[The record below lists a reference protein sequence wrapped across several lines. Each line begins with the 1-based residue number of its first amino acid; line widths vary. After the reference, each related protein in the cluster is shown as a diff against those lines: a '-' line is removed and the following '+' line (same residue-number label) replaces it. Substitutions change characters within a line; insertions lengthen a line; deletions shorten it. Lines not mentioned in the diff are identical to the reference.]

1 MRRCQRRAPIT
12 AWEGRAL
19 QPTHSSPCGQGGGKG
34 RGSKRNGTEVCA
46 SSARADSR
54 ANREGP
60 RACHEQSDRCRGSG
74 TRAGSVQAEFAQFCG
89 KPMATDG
96 RAKLQPQNNSRER
109 VIRVVGGCG
118 SKASGGRQRME
129 SGQGEEERS
138 ARPQGMSA
146 TVIWQVQSNTAAVAV
161 KFQCGCDSAFAIG
174 LLGSVVRPGGEA
186 CPVGSARGA
195 GSAPI
200 GLRHAFANHAAAET
214 CVSAAAC
221 GGAPMRSVRHKGR
234 KVRPALSVTELS
246 FGEGLKAGCRPSAA
260 REPARSWCWWGSRC
274 RCTSRCRLPGCPC
287 SRPWRSRR
295 RCRCCPSS
303 G

>member
-1 MRRCQRRAPIT
+1 VPKKDTDNSMGEA
-12 AWEGRAL
+12 A
-19 QPTHSSPCGQGGGKG
+19 
-34 RGSKRNGTEVCA
+34 
-46 SSARADSR
+46 R
-54 ANREGP
+54 ANRPFVALWPGRWERAGFQAERHRGLRFKRASGLAGEP
-60 RACHEQSDRCRGSG
+60 RGASSLPRTRRSLQGGSG
-74 TRAGSVQAEFAQFCG
+74 TRAGAVQAEFAQSCG
-89 KPMATDG
+89 KPMRTDG

-146 TVIWQVQSNTAAVAV
+146 TVIWQRQSNTAAAAV

-195 GSAPI
+195 GFAPI

-260 REPARSWCWWGSRC
+260 REPARS
-274 RCTSRCRLPGCPC
+274 
-287 SRPWRSRR
+287 
-295 RCRCCPSS
+295 
-303 G
+303 